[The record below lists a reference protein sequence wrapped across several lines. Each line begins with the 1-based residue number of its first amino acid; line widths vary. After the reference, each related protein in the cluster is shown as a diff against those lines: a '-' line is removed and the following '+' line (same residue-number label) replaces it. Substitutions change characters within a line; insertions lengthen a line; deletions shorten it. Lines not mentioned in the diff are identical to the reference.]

1 MKFKRYLAAD
11 MRSALAAVREEQGP
25 DAVIL
30 STRTL
35 PQGVEVCA
43 AVDLELAA
51 GQGTLA
57 ETAALKQ
64 LERAALELLER
75 ERPVAGPGG
84 SAWLTESDAALDW
97 AQAAAG
103 DGHMSAVTDHGTYA
117 AADSTAAALEMP
129 DAAHRP
135 MPDRGDAASGSV
147 EEELRSLRSL
157 LEQQVAALTWNDF
170 TRREPLKARALTD
183 LAKLGL
189 DATLALQILAE
200 LPSGMTSEQSQR
212 MHYALLARRIQTCP
226 PPAQVRGALALVGPP
241 GGGKTTTLAKLATRY
256 VLEQDA
262 ANLLIIST
270 DDERLGAHEQ
280 LKSLGRVLGVRV
292 EIALDGVQLAARIA
306 ALPDRCIL
314 IDTPGA
320 SSPDSASATQYRSL
334 REHCAQLTSLLV
346 LPTSAQAGVVE
357 QAVMQFAGPR
367 VSCCALTRIDEA
379 VSLGGTLSA
388 LANSQLPVAYCAEGG
403 RIPEDLR
410 PARAHQLVARAVE
423 LSRIARCAPD
433 DELLARRYGGRL
445 HAAA

>member
-1 MKFKRYLAAD
+1 MKMKRYVAVN
-11 MRSALAAVREEQGP
+11 MRAALAAVREEQGP

-35 PQGVEVCA
+35 PEGVEICA
-43 AVDLELAA
+43 AVDLELAS

-64 LERAALELLER
+64 LEHDVLEQLQHDAAAAT
-75 ERPVAGPGG
+75 ERPADGADHGGAWSASWIGDAGGHAYRA
-84 SAWLTESDAALDW
+84 SASESDAAE
-97 AQAAAG
+97 
-103 DGHMSAVTDHGTYA
+103 
-117 AADSTAAALEMP
+117 STESWP
-129 DAAHRP
+129 
-135 MPDRGDAASGSV
+135 ASV
-147 EEELRSLRSL
+147 RDELRSLRAL
-157 LEQQVAALTWNDF
+157 LEQQVAALAWNDF

-183 LAKLGL
+183 LARIGV
-189 DATLALQILAE
+189 DATLALE
-200 LPSGMTSEQSQR
+200 LLGDLPASLSSEQLQR
-212 MHYALLARRIQTCP
+212 MTYALFARRIQTCEP
-226 PPAQVRGALALVGPP
+226 PVQARGALAFIGPP
-241 GGGKTTTLAKLATRY
+241 GGGKTTTLAKLAARY

-280 LKSLGRVLGVRV
+280 LRSLGRVLGVRV
-292 EIALDGVQLAARIA
+292 EVVLDSAQLAARIG

-314 IDTPGA
+314 IDTPGVTA
-320 SSPDSASATQYRSL
+320 RDSAAAANYRTL
-334 REHCAQLTSLLV
+334 REQCAELAAMLV
-346 LPTSAQAGVVE
+346 LPASAQSGVIE
-357 QAVMQFAGPR
+357 DAVQQFGLPLS
-367 VSCCALTRIDEA
+367 SCCALTRLDEA

-388 LANSQLPVAYCAEGG
+388 LVRAQLPVAYCAEGA

-423 LSRIARCAPD
+423 LARLARSSPD